1 MQGTLEETSESEDQ
15 GLLGRFVDYIK
26 QRKMVPIEEAATE
39 FGLRSSEV
47 VDRIQGLEA
56 MGRLTGVMDE
66 RGKFIYISKEE
77 MEAVAAYIRR
87 KGRISIAALAAQ
99 SNNLIDLEAK
109 TATSVIA
116 AGPGPAIDFD
126 AMVGSEPVAVA

>member
-1 MQGTLEETSESEDQ
+1 MEAAAAEEDQ

-56 MGRLTGVMDE
+56 MGRLTGVMDD
-66 RGKFIYISKEE
+66 RGKFIYISKDE
-77 MEAVAAYIRR
+77 MEAVAAYIH
-87 KGRISIAALAAQ
+87 KQGRISIAALAAQ

-109 TATSVIA
+109 AAAKVQA

-126 AMVGSEPVAVA
+126 TMVESEPVAVA

>member
-1 MQGTLEETSESEDQ
+1 MEAAATEEDQ

-66 RGKFIYISKEE
+66 RGKFIYISKDE
-77 MEAVAAYIRR
+77 MEAVAAYIKR

-99 SNNLIDLEAK
+99 SNDLIDLEAK
-109 TATSVIA
+109 AATSVDA

-126 AMVGSEPVAVA
+126 AMVDSEPITVA